1 MSRLEPFHPKDM
13 SPEQRAYYDSI
24 SSRPNFRDLPEGTPL
39 TGPCHAWQH
48 APAYA
53 EKLGV
58 LEQYLR
64 VHGLLE
70 PRLIELAAITVGRIW
85 SAEIVFG
92 SHAPVAVKVG
102 IDSEIVEAIRHRKTP
117 VFAKKDEEAVYN
129 FVHRL
134 TTEHEVD
141 DATYQAALDVLGEAK
156 LMELIGIAGLYVTAS
171 MTLNAFRIPVRPG
184 MARPYPDRQ
193 S

>member
-1 MSRLEPFHPKDM
+1 MSRLKPFRPKDM

-24 SSRPNFRDLPEGTPL
+24 SSRPNFRDLPKDTPL
-39 TGPCHAWQH
+39 TGPYHAWQH

-64 VHGLLE
+64 RHGLLE

-92 SHAPVAVKVG
+92 SHAPVAVKEG
-102 IDSEIVEAIRHRKTP
+102 IDSDIVEAIRHRRTP
-117 VFAKKDEEAVYN
+117 VFTKRDEEAVYN

-134 TTEHEVD
+134 TAEYEVD
-141 DATYQAALDVLGEAK
+141 DATYRAALDVLGEAK
-156 LMELIGIAGLYVTAS
+156 LVELIGIAGLYVTAS

-184 MARPYPDRQ
+184 MPRPYPDKQ
-193 S
+193 

>member
-13 SPEQRAYYDSI
+13 SPEQRAYYESI
-24 SSRPNFRDLPEGTPL
+24 AARPNFRDLPEGTPL
-39 TGPCHAWQH
+39 TGPYHAWQH

-64 VHGLLE
+64 RHGLLE

-92 SHAPVAVKVG
+92 SHAPVAVQEG
-102 IDSEIVEAIRHRKTP
+102 IDSEIVESIRNRMTP
-117 VFAKKDEEAVYN
+117 IFTKPDEEAVYV

-156 LMELIGIAGLYVTAS
+156 LVELIGVAGLYVMAS

-184 MARPYPDRQ
+184 MARPYPDKQ
-193 S
+193 